1 VGGSGKGINGGRG
14 KGLNERALESGLPGD
29 CERRGAGRVDTIVGS
44 RGWFPR
50 VAFNHPEA
58 MNILFDGQFR

>member
-1 VGGSGKGINGGRG
+1 MNRG
-14 KGLNERALESGLPGD
+14 ERAYDENWLAEGQEGG
-29 CERRGAGRVDTIVGS
+29 ERAIDRYAIAGSRG

>member
-1 VGGSGKGINGGRG
+1 MGARG
-14 KGLNERALESGLPGD
+14 VE
-29 CERRGAGRVDTIVGS
+29 RGAGGVDAIVGS

>member
-1 VGGSGKGINGGRG
+1 MNEQVGRGGGGGGGGRG
-14 KGLNERALESGLPGD
+14 RE
-29 CERRGAGRVDTIVGS
+29 VDTIAGS

>member
-1 VGGSGKGINGGRG
+1 MRG
-14 KGLNERALESGLPGD
+14 NEDAEEGEAR
-29 CERRGAGRVDTIVGS
+29 ERDLAGVDAIAGS

>member
-1 VGGSGKGINGGRG
+1 VNELAEGTRIGR
-14 KGLNERALESGLPGD
+14 RD
-29 CERRGAGRVDTIVGS
+29 CGVARG
-44 RGWFPR
+44 GWFPR

>member
-1 VGGSGKGINGGRG
+1 MWGSKGVGEGGGSAEEDGTEEEGNVRTR
-14 KGLNERALESGLPGD
+14 ERDL
-29 CERRGAGRVDTIVGS
+29 AGVDAIAGS